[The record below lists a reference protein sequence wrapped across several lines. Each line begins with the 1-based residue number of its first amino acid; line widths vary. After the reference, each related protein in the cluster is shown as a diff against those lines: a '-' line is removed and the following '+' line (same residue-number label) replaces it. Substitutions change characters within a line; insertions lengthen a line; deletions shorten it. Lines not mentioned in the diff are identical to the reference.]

1 MMSALASLKGVPGI
15 LRPFKEYLEK
25 NQFGKGDQVVYY
37 GVPGTCT
44 PFIELLG
51 FAVRGLGFEQVFV
64 PYFQEEEAKRIVF
77 VEGVGMQISS
87 DHMTLVPAALVI
99 MGGLAMPNVPVTV
112 NDAKAMLAGHKDSS
126 VIGVCFMNMFEK
138 ANWMKEI
145 SFELLIDATIDPVT
159 VSTQTKKLSER
170 SQFLIS
176 SYDHVTKKE
185 TK

>member
-1 MMSALASLKGVPGI
+1 MNAPAPLKGVPGI

-44 PFIELLG
+44 PFIELLA
-51 FAVRGLGFEQVFV
+51 FAVRGLDLDQVFV
-64 PYFQEEEAKRIVF
+64 PYFKENIAKKIIF
-77 VEGVGMQISS
+77 IDGIGMQISP
-87 DHMTLVPAALVI
+87 DQAPLFPMAQVI

-112 NDAKAMLAGHKDSS
+112 DDAKSVIAGHKEST

-145 SFELLIDATIDPVT
+145 DFQPP
-159 VSTQTKKLSER
+159 
-170 SQFLIS
+170 
-176 SYDHVTKKE
+176 H
-185 TK
+185 